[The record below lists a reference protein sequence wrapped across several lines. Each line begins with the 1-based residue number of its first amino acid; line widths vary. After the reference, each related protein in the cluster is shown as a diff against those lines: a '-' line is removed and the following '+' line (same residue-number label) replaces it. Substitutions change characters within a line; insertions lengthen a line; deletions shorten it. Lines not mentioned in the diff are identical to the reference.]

1 MTNPS
6 ELPPYYRTLSRKLFV
21 SIITVS
27 FIPVFLVS
35 ATIFYQFRISHRE
48 KIFAH
53 LKEMVQKHTT
63 NIDMFLLNKLSDIR
77 YLSRS
82 SGFNNLSN
90 EAFLQQ
96 TLTIMQQEY
105 GSVFVDIGVID
116 ELGKQVAY
124 AGPYLLAK
132 AEYADADWFQKA
144 MNSQLFISD
153 VFLGLRGIPHFI
165 IAVRNNRGG
174 KPWILRTTIDF
185 EAFNSLVAKIRV
197 GETGFAFIINRQGIF
212 QTNPIFNVTPNK
224 DLYMSIFQ
232 QETAFGKSDEV
243 YITEQVDKSGKKNI
257 YVGSLLKN
265 GDWLL
270 IYQQN
275 SADAFSKLNQ
285 TQAFSIVIFI
295 LGGIGILTMAFM
307 LSGRMVNRISVTD
320 NEKEM
325 LNQQVIETGKLAS
338 VGELAAGIAHEI
350 NNPVAIMVEE
360 AGWIQDLLEEEEF
373 QDSENFTEF
382 KRALT
387 QIKTQGSRC
396 KDITYKLLSFARKT
410 DSRIQDI
417 QINDL
422 ITDLVSLSD
431 QRGKYSMVE
440 IHSRLAEHLPLLR
453 LSVSELQQVF
463 LNLINNAIDA
473 MDRKGGKLFIATRWE
488 NRQVAVEITDTGA
501 GIPEANLPRIFDP
514 FFTTKPVG
522 KGTGLGLA
530 ICYGIIR
537 KMGGEIKV
545 HSKLNAGTTF
555 TVYLP
560 ISEETWTPEPAVP
573 AVDSKR
579 QPTDHA
585 HPS

>member
-6 ELPPYYRTLSRKLFV
+6 EQQPYYRTLTRKMFV
-21 SIITVS
+21 TIITVS

-35 ATIFYQFRISHRE
+35 ATIFYQFRTSHRE

-53 LKEMVQKHTT
+53 LNEMVQKHTT

-82 SGFNNLSN
+82 AGFNNLTN

-96 TLTIMQQEY
+96 TLAIMQQEY

-116 ELGKQVAY
+116 DLGKQVAY

-132 AEYADADWFQKA
+132 ADYADADWFQKA
-144 MNSQLFISD
+144 MNSQHVISD
-153 VFLGLRGIPHFI
+153 VFLGLRGVPHFI
-165 IAVRNNRGG
+165 IAVRNNRDGT
-174 KPWILRTTIDF
+174 PWILRATIDF

-212 QTNPIFNVTPNK
+212 QTNPIFNVIPNK
-224 DLYMSIFQ
+224 DLYLSIFQ
-232 QETAFGKSDEV
+232 QETAFEKPDDV

-257 YVGSLLKN
+257 YVASLMKN

-285 TQAFSIVIFI
+285 TQAFSIIIFI
-295 LGGIGILTMAFM
+295 LGGVGIVTMAFI

-320 NEKEM
+320 SEKEM
-325 LNQQVIETGKLAS
+325 LNQQVVETGKLAS

-373 QDSENFTEF
+373 QASENFAEF
-382 KRALT
+382 KRALV
-387 QIKTQGSRC
+387 QIKTQGTRC

-417 QINDL
+417 QVNDL

-440 IHSRLAEHLPLLR
+440 IHSQPAEHLPLLR

-473 MDRKGGKLFIATRWE
+473 MDRKGGKLSIATRRE
-488 NRQVAVEITDTGA
+488 DRHVVVEMTDTGA

-545 HSKLNAGTTF
+545 RSTMNVGTTF
-555 TVYLP
+555 TIYLP
-560 ISEETWTPEPAVP
+560 IDEGETA
-573 AVDSKR
+573 
-579 QPTDHA
+579 
-585 HPS
+585 

>member
-6 ELPPYYRTLSRKLFV
+6 EQSPHYRSLIRKMFFT
-21 SIITVS
+21 IIAVS

-35 ATIFYQFRISHRE
+35 ATIFYQFRTSYRE

-53 LKEMVQKHTT
+53 LNEMVQKHTT
-63 NIDMFLLNKLSDIR
+63 NIDIFLMNKLSDIR

-82 SGFNNLSN
+82 AGFSNLSN
-90 EAFLQQ
+90 EAFLQK
-96 TLTIMQQEY
+96 TMTIMQQEY

-116 ELGKQVAY
+116 DMGKQVAY
-124 AGPYLLAK
+124 AGPYHLAN
-132 AEYADADWFQKA
+132 ADYADADWFQIT
-144 MNSQLFISD
+144 MTRQHFISD
-153 VFLGLRGIPHFI
+153 VFLGLRGVPHFI
-165 IAVRNNRGG
+165 IAVRNTRDG
-174 KPWILRTTIDF
+174 KPWILRATIDF
-185 EAFNSLVAKIRV
+185 EAFNSMVAKIRV
-197 GETGFAFIINRQGIF
+197 GETGFAFIINQEGSF
-212 QTNPIFNVTPNK
+212 QTNPIFNVIPNK
-224 DLYMSIFQ
+224 DLYISVFQ
-232 QETAFGKSDEV
+232 QEKALEKQNAVHIREEV
-243 YITEQVDKSGKKNI
+243 DGSGKKNI
-257 YVGSLLKN
+257 YMGSLLKN

-285 TQAFSIVIFI
+285 TQVFSMIIFI
-295 LGGIGILTMAFM
+295 LGGIGIVIMAFL
-307 LSGRMVNRISVTD
+307 LSGRMVKHIATTD
-320 NEKEM
+320 SEKEM

-338 VGELAAGIAHEI
+338 IGELAAGIAHEI

-373 QDSENFTEF
+373 QASENYDEF
-382 KRALT
+382 KRALA
-387 QIKTQGSRC
+387 QIKTQGTRC
-396 KDITYKLLSFARKT
+396 KDINYKLLSFARKT

-417 QINDL
+417 QVNDL
-422 ITDLVSLSD
+422 IMDLISLSD

-440 IHSRLAEHLPLLR
+440 IHSQPAEHLPLLR

-473 MDRKGGKLFIATRWE
+473 MEKKGGKLTISTRQE
-488 NRQVAVEITDTGA
+488 DRLVVVEMADTGA
-501 GIPEANLPRIFDP
+501 GIPEANLSRIFDP

-530 ICYGIIR
+530 ICYGIVK

-545 HSKLNAGTTF
+545 RSTLNVGTTF

-560 ISEETWTPEPAVP
+560 ISEETLTPDTVI
-573 AVDSKR
+573 V
-579 QPTDHA
+579 
-585 HPS
+585 

>member
-1 MTNPS
+1 MASPS
-6 ELPPYYRTLSRKLFV
+6 GQQSYYRTLTRKMIV
-21 SIITVS
+21 TIITVS
-27 FIPVFLVS
+27 FIPVFIVGT
-35 ATIFYQFRISHRE
+35 TIFYQFRTSHRE

-53 LKEMVQKHTT
+53 INEMVQKHTT
-63 NIDMFLLNKLSDIR
+63 NIDMFLMNKLSDIR

-82 SGFNNLSN
+82 AGFNNLSN
-90 EAFLQQ
+90 EAFLQK
-96 TLTIMQQEY
+96 TLSIMQQEY
-105 GSVFVDIGVID
+105 GAVFVDIGVID
-116 ELGKQVAY
+116 DLGKQIAY
-124 AGPYLLAK
+124 AGPYPLAK
-132 AEYADADWFQKA
+132 ADYADADWFQNA
-144 MNSQLFISD
+144 MSSQFFISD
-153 VFLGLRGIPHFI
+153 VFLGLRAVPHFI
-165 IAVRNNRGG
+165 IAVRNNRDG
-174 KPWILRTTIDF
+174 KPWILRATIDF
-185 EAFNSLVAKIRV
+185 EAFNALVAKIRV

-212 QTNPIFNVTPNK
+212 QTNPIFNVIPNK
-224 DLYMSIFQ
+224 DLYLTIFRQ
-232 QETAFGKSDEV
+232 KTDFEKSDEM
-243 YITEQVDKSGKKNI
+243 YISEQEDASGKKNI

-270 IYQQN
+270 IYQQD

-285 TQAFSIVIFI
+285 TQAFSILIFI
-295 LGGIGILTMAFM
+295 LGGIGIVTMAFL
-307 LSGRMVNRISVTD
+307 LSGRMVNRIAVADS
-320 NEKEM
+320 EKEM

-373 QDSENFTEF
+373 QASENYAEF
-382 KRALT
+382 KRALA
-387 QIKTQGSRC
+387 QIKTQGIRC

-440 IHSRLAEHLPLLR
+440 IHSRLAGHLPLLR
-453 LSVSELQQVF
+453 LPVSELQQVL
-463 LNLINNAIDA
+463 LNLINNAIDS
-473 MDRKGGKLFIATRWE
+473 MERKGGKLFITSRRE
-488 NRQVAVEITDTGA
+488 NQHVVVEMTDTGI

-537 KMGGEIKV
+537 KLGGEIKV
-545 HSKLNAGTTF
+545 SSLLNAGTTF
-555 TVYLP
+555 TIYLP
-560 ISEETWTPEPAVP
+560 IPEENSDPEL
-573 AVDSKR
+573 AVD
-579 QPTDHA
+579 PVDHDNT
-585 HPS
+585 SRSIF

>member
-1 MTNPS
+1 MTHTS
-6 ELPPYYRTLSRKLFV
+6 EPQPYYRTLTRKMFIT
-21 SIITVS
+21 IITVS

-35 ATIFYQFRISHRE
+35 ATIFYQFRTSYRE

-53 LKEMVQKHTT
+53 LNEMVQKHTT
-63 NIDMFLLNKLSDIR
+63 HIDMFLMNKLSDIR

-82 SGFNNLSN
+82 AGFANLSN
-90 EAFLQQ
+90 EAFLQN

-105 GSVFVDIGVID
+105 GPVFVDIGVID
-116 ELGKQVAY
+116 DQGKQVAY
-124 AGPYLLAK
+124 AGPYHLAK
-132 AEYADADWFQKA
+132 ADYADADWFQKA
-144 MNSQLFISD
+144 MKSQHFISD
-153 VFLGLRGIPHFI
+153 VFLGLRGVPHFI
-165 IAVRNNRGG
+165 IAVRNNRDG
-174 KPWILRTTIDF
+174 KPWILRATIDF
-185 EAFNSLVAKIRV
+185 EAFNSLVAKIRM
-197 GETGFAFIINRQGIF
+197 GATGFAFIINREGSF
-212 QTNPIFNVTPNK
+212 QTNPIFNVIPNK
-224 DLYMSIFQ
+224 DLYMSIFR
-232 QETAFGKSDEV
+232 QEAALERQDEV
-243 YITEQVDKSGKKNI
+243 HITEQVDVSGKKNI

-285 TQAFSIVIFI
+285 TQAVSILIFI
-295 LGGIGILTMAFM
+295 LGGIGIVTMAFV
-307 LSGRMVNRISVTD
+307 LSGRMVNRIAVTD
-320 NEKEM
+320 SEKEM

-373 QDSENFTEF
+373 QATENFAEF
-382 KRALT
+382 KRALA
-387 QIKTQGSRC
+387 QIKTQGTRC

-440 IHSRLAEHLPLLR
+440 IHSQLAEHLPLLR

-473 MDRKGGKLFIATRWE
+473 MEKKGGKLFIYTRLE
-488 NRQVAVEITDTGA
+488 DRQVVVEMTDTGS

-530 ICYGIIR
+530 ICYGIVK

-545 HSKLNAGTTF
+545 HSTVNVGTTF

-560 ISEETWTPEPAVP
+560 IPEETETPDPEIV
-573 AVDSKR
+573 
-579 QPTDHA
+579 
-585 HPS
+585 